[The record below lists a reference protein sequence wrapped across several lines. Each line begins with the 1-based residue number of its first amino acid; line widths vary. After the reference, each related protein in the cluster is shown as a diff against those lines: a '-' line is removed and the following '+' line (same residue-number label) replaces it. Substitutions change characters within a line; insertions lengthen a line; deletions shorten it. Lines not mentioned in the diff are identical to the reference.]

1 MSDWTCVLLCGQLV
15 AVNYAHDPLGC
26 RNATHYGEAY
36 LQLQHVQDR
45 ATFTWG
51 DSAHVLGELGM
62 ASGRR
67 SGKRSGYSR
76 SDLHVT
82 SSAAR
87 EVVTFGVWMS
97 RILSAMSWSDLQLL
111 QKLSCEAATDD
122 EGTVVQLSKYHLR

>member
-1 MSDWTCVLLCGQLV
+1 MCSVNLVWPPADAVESAQDTAGQT
-15 AVNYAHDPLGC
+15 YM
-26 RNATHYGEAY
+26 Y
-36 LQLQHVQDR
+36 
-45 ATFTWG
+45 
-51 DSAHVLGELGM
+51 
-62 ASGRR
+62 
-67 SGKRSGYSR
+67 
-76 SDLHVT
+76 VT